1 MELKFRKQ
9 HIYFLYIFCAN
20 DIRFASSCGCKVKK
34 ICSDF
39 LFEDQIHHKIAF
51 DYKESSIYVSASP
64 RK

>member
-1 MELKFRKQ
+1 MGLKITKQ
-9 HIYFLYIFCAN
+9 HIYILYIFCAN

-39 LFEDQIHHKIAF
+39 LFEDQIHHKIAS
-51 DYKESSIYVSASP
+51 DYKEPSIYVSASP